1 MSRTTDRSG
10 DIVEGDTVYWLTE
23 PEMRFAY
30 GVTLQPQNQYSDTH
44 RLER

>member
-1 MSRTTDRSG
+1 MSRTRDRSG

-30 GVTLQPQNQYSDTH
+30 GINAPPYMRGV
-44 RLER
+44 